1 MRVCVMT
8 LGGVRRKGM
17 VGEEEN
23 RRGPSLWDRDVT
35 EKELGIS
42 SELPPPKVLLSRR
55 DLGPWLF
62 VAYGAAPLTFIAMV
76 VYSRSSLPDQW
87 GFYIAAWTRTGP
99 LRIPTIGCALLV
111 YILRRIVYGIPFG
124 VPARRMLPEILAYY
138 PRTPRDRGQTSLALL
153 HAALLLAKI
162 YLVQMLIY
170 TETWNFFFK

>member
-1 MRVCVMT
+1 MRVCMMT
-8 LGGVRRKGM
+8 LGGVRRKSM

-23 RRGPSLWDRDVT
+23 RREPSIWDGDVT
-35 EKELGIS
+35 ENELGIS

-62 VAYGAAPLTFIAMV
+62 VAYGAAPLTLIAMV

-111 YILRRIVYGIPFG
+111 YILRRIVYGVPFG
-124 VPARRMLPEILAYY
+124 TPARRMLPEVLAYY
-138 PRTPRDRGQTSLALL
+138 PRTPRDRDRTSLALL